1 MNYKTIANC
10 AVTNETLSP
19 ENTIMTPCNQ
29 PLSASFLRSYTRKL
43 RWDQQPIQCP
53 LCRNDKQFTK
63 RLTEKGINTA
73 PFDKSNYT
81 TYENI
86 KKLIIDEECNYFALQ
101 IILNDNPFSELETKK
116 ILKYIG
122 GCLILKDRI
131 QEPEFVDGTT
141 NTELTYIDFLKQL
154 KHDDIINILN
164 NFSIKHRNKSII
176 APNHTN

>member
-86 KKLIIDEECNYFALQ
+86 KKLKLSPVTHAPSHGQ
-101 IILNDNPFSELETKK
+101 PGSHA
-116 ILKYIG
+116 
-122 GCLILKDRI
+122 
-131 QEPEFVDGTT
+131 Q
-141 NTELTYIDFLKQL
+141 FL
-154 KHDDIINILN
+154 
-164 NFSIKHRNKSII
+164 SIFGD
-176 APNHTN
+176 